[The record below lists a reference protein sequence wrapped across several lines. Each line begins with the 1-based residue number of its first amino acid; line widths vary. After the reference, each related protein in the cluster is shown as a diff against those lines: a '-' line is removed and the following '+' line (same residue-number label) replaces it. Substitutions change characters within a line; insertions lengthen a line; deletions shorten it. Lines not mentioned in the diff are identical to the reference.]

1 MIAFKRP
8 SPSPTGVNT
17 LVIASAGIQLASG
30 FFGTFL
36 SLRVAL
42 EHFDPTIAGLV
53 LSSYFAGYTIG
64 ALRSQII
71 IERIGHIRSYVAC
84 AGLAVAATSAMPLFT
99 GAMPWIILR
108 GIIGFGCAGL
118 FVTTESWLSCKTEPA
133 ERGRIFARYM
143 VGNFIA
149 LALGQL
155 LIIQAR
161 VETMAPFS
169 GIAALFALSL
179 IIMSMTR
186 AEQPERRPA
195 PRLPYGKLSWTAP
208 VAVWGSALSGTITGA
223 FYALVPAWMQSRG
236 VDNTTIGLFMLAAVL
251 GGLLFQ
257 VPVGRFSDRVDRPIV
272 LAILGVGI
280 ASIAIALVNLPRNY
294 SLMMTAAAMLGGFM
308 STVYPVCV
316 AHAHDRMEAEQIVAV
331 SGRLILVYGLG
342 SIMGPFVGM
351 SLMQRFGIDG
361 VLYLMGTAGLLLAT
375 VAVCQRLTSHSSS
388 RSKTRFGILAPT
400 GTLNTSDSVDFRE
413 RQRPPSHD
421 QDVT

>member
-161 VETMAPFS
+161 VETMAPFRRYRCS
-169 GIAALFALSL
+169 FCTVAHHHEYDASRTARATPSSAVALREALL
-179 IIMSMTR
+179 D
-186 AEQPERRPA
+186 
-195 PRLPYGKLSWTAP
+195 
-208 VAVWGSALSGTITGA
+208 SAC
-223 FYALVPAWMQSRG
+223 SR
-236 VDNTTIGLFMLAAVL
+236 
-251 GGLLFQ
+251 
-257 VPVGRFSDRVDRPIV
+257 
-272 LAILGVGI
+272 LGV
-280 ASIAIALVNLPRNY
+280 
-294 SLMMTAAAMLGGFM
+294 
-308 STVYPVCV
+308 ST
-316 AHAHDRMEAEQIVAV
+316 
-331 SGRLILVYGLG
+331 
-342 SIMGPFVGM
+342 
-351 SLMQRFGIDG
+351 
-361 VLYLMGTAGLLLAT
+361 
-375 VAVCQRLTSHSSS
+375 
-388 RSKTRFGILAPT
+388 
-400 GTLNTSDSVDFRE
+400 
-413 RQRPPSHD
+413 
-421 QDVT
+421 